1 MNCQIKHKMKW
12 LISDVCI
19 VCESDIIHCKL
30 EYPFNPNCL
39 IGFWSFYKHPC
50 HEQILRCLSHGFT
63 LDFLFSLAWRHG
75 RGHEAAFSWQQ
86 LQRKQPGG
94 PDKERGGWR
103 LRCHHVTRDSS
114 RSVVQMCEIPVL
126 RTAQSY
132 IFGFAKARF
141 GLLGSHYLWYTS

>member
-39 IGFWSFYKHPC
+39 IGFCSFYKHPC

-63 LDFLFSLAWRHG
+63 LDFLFSLAWHG

-86 LQRKQPGG
+86 LQR
-94 PDKERGGWR
+94 
-103 LRCHHVTRDSS
+103 
-114 RSVVQMCEIPVL
+114 
-126 RTAQSY
+126 
-132 IFGFAKARF
+132 
-141 GLLGSHYLWYTS
+141 